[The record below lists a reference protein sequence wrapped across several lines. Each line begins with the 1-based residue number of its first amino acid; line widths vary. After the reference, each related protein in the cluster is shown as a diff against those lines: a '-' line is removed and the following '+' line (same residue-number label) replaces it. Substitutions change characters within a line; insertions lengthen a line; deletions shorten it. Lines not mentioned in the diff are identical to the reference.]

1 VQLMTYKVVVGVD
14 GSPHGDAALR
24 WALADA
30 EKHEGQ
36 VTAVFA
42 WQVPF
47 SSFPGLYDREALEK
61 ASKEFL
67 IEKISKIAPKPP
79 VPLLP
84 LVAEGDPAESLL
96 AASEDADILVLGVR
110 GRSPLAGLLLGSVSQ
125 ICAAAARCP
134 VVLVKREDRLPRS

>member
-1 VQLMTYKVVVGVD
+1 
-14 GSPHGDAALR
+14 
-24 WALADA
+24 
-30 EKHEGQ
+30 

-47 SSFPGLYDREALEK
+47 SSFPGLYDREALGK

-67 IEKISKIAPKPP
+67 IEKVSEIAPTPP

-84 LVAEGDPAESLL
+84 LVAEGDPAAALL
-96 AASEDADILVLGVR
+96 AASEDADILVLGTR

-125 ICAAAARCP
+125 ICAAAAKCP
-134 VVLVKREDRLPRS
+134 VVLVKQSDQIPDS